1 LIMGRA
7 SKLPAP
13 VSYDFFVVTLLYK
26 WCFLSKLCMCICV
39 CGEHEF
45 VCCANVSL
53 PLSVSL
59 SLYLSCS
66 CSRSLSLSVS
76 VSLSPSIFLCVCMC
90 ACVWVCVWCVIT
102 SIHSGQG
109 QYGNPERRKVNG
121 GRISQNEV
129 PGSVD
134 ALQARSRK
142 IPGPG
147 QVSSNRFN
155 SSSSLTLRVILI

>member
-1 LIMGRA
+1 VPM
-7 SKLPAP
+7 S
-13 VSYDFFVVTLLYK
+13 
-26 WCFLSKLCMCICV
+26 LSR
-39 CGEHEF
+39 F
-45 VCCANVSL
+45 
-53 PLSVSL
+53 L
-59 SLYLSCS
+59 SLYLSIS
-66 CSRSLSLSVS
+66 LALALALFLSPSPSLSLL
-76 VSLSPSIFLCVCMC
+76 LSFCVCMC

-109 QYGNPERRKVNG
+109 QYGNPERRQVNG

-155 SSSSLTLRVILI
+155 